1 MHHIENVDYIIILI
15 VVMIGLLVLLLGENV
30 QHAGAAFFSQC
41 DSTDTK
47 STIEGNAI
55 TVTYNKCTPRCLTV
69 KQIDTN
75 GKQSE
80 ETFCGSSLS

>member
-15 VVMIGLLVLLLGENV
+15 VAMIGLLVLLLGQNV
-30 QHAGAAFFSQC
+30 QHAGGAFFSQC
-41 DSTDTK
+41 DIVDTK
-47 STIEGNAI
+47 STLEGNTI

-69 KQIDTN
+69 KQSNTS

-80 ETFCGSSLS
+80 ETFCGP